1 MTASD
6 CDRAFMESK
15 ESTFDGRER
24 KRERER
30 IYACKDVTFDR
41 LSSFSLDAINCNS
54 LIFSRKRER

>member
-24 KRERER
+24 KRERENESMH
-30 IYACKDVTFDR
+30 AKM
-41 LSSFSLDAINCNS
+41 
-54 LIFSRKRER
+54 